1 MLGFNFYKQVFSFE
15 DYLWNAFSIT
25 LFSCAM
31 QKSGLWSYFE
41 SLLVPRLLF
50 FFTFSTVDYAT
61 KIWNCPFCGQRNS
74 FPANYRDNISETS
87 LPYELMPAY
96 TTVEYENISQ
106 QMVSPVFLLLID
118 TTVDAKELNSLKD
131 SLQQNLSYL
140 PDNALVGIITF
151 GTHVEVHELSTSEI
165 SRSYVFNGKNE
176 YPTSKVTDMLGLR
189 GMVTQSQV
197 RFHIYSS
204 CIDWCY
210 QCCFSFHHASW

>member
-1 MLGFNFYKQVFSFE
+1 MLGPF
-15 DYLWNAFSIT
+15 LI
-25 LFSCAM
+25 L
-31 QKSGLWSYFE
+31 
-41 SLLVPRLLF
+41 
-50 FFTFSTVDYAT
+50 STVDYST
-61 KIWNCPFCGQRNS
+61 KVWNCPFCGQRNS

-189 GMVTQSQV
+189 GMVTQTQV
-197 RFHIYSS
+197 VFLAIHDY
-204 CIDWCY
+204 
-210 QCCFSFHHASW
+210 